1 MKNDTRT
8 VGGGGGEEKGRYVE
22 MVEVAKDRRI
32 DVSHTH
38 TVETHV
44 TELNKENN
52 EC

>member
-1 MKNDTRT
+1 MKTDTRT
-8 VGGGGGEEKGRYVE
+8 VGGWGQEQYVE
-22 MVEVAKDRRI
+22 MVEVAKDRRT

>member
-1 MKNDTRT
+1 MKNNTRT
-8 VGGGGGEEKGRYVE
+8 VGGQGRYVE

-44 TELNKENN
+44 TELSKENN
-52 EC
+52 DC